1 MGQDQDSY
9 GGGFEKAQSFVGEM
23 TGVNIWNYVMSA
35 VEISSLAKS
44 CLTGE
49 GNVVNRSNLTYRILG
64 VSVVPISSC
73 H

>member
-49 GNVVNRSNLTYRILG
+49 GNVVNWSNLTYRILG